1 MYLSSTRTAELWPD
15 TLRGA
20 LRAIAIA
27 AVFWALAATL
37 LYVLSPGLDTWPRLL
52 VFHEC
57 VGMTMV
63 ACVLLLR
70 RMRAFSRF
78 RPMTRWVLTGVIA
91 IPTGFVVGHQFAFLM
106 LGEPLRMVGYLSVSL
121 IPVLFTLLVGG
132 VGLHYYAT
140 REQLATE
147 AAARSEAQRLAVD
160 AQLRLLRAQLEPH
173 MLFNTLANLRSL
185 VREDADRAESMIDQ
199 LIVYLRSALAASQT
213 ESVALSREF
222 AQLRAY
228 LDIMSLRMG
237 PRLTYRWTCRPNWRP
252 PRCRPCCC
260 SRWSRTRSSTGW
272 SPRWARAASR
282 WSRARHRVTAGI
294 EIRVNDSGLGLPRGR
309 GGRTRRPPRRS
320 QLWPAACARPAA
332 GRLRP
337 GRPAQ
342 PRAAPSRG
350 RQRAGVHPRLTRRN
364 PVRPLI
370 VVIDPSRGTSMTLAT
385 APTAVIAEDEPVL
398 ARTLSRLLEQVWP
411 ELRIVGVA
419 EDGLRATELGLA
431 QAPDV
436 MFLDI
441 KMPGRTGL
449 EVAEAVADD
458 WPDDRAEPLFV
469 FITAYDS
476 FAVPAFERAAVDYLL
491 KPATAERLQQTVERL
506 KARLAGRAT
515 SRCGRPGRADAARC
529 SRSRLRRPNRA
540 SASRSSVP
548 AWATPCA

>member
-1 MYLSSTRTAELWPD
+1 MYLSSTRTSELWPD

-70 RMRAFSRF
+70 RMRAFSQF
-78 RPMTRWVLTGVIA
+78 RPMTRWVLTGGLA

-132 VGLHYYAT
+132 VGLHYYAA

-237 PRLTYRWTCRPNWRP
+237 PRLTYTLDLP
-252 PRCRPCCC
+252 PELEATTVPPMLLQPLVENAIKHGLEPKVGPG
-260 SRWSRTRSSTGW
+260 SIEVV
-272 SPRWARAASR
+272 ARAVTGS
-282 WSRARHRVTAGI
+282 TAGI
-294 EIRVNDSGLGLPRGR
+294 EIRVNDSGLGLQPDEEDGPAVRPAGASYGLQHVR
-309 GGRTRRPPRRS
+309 DRLHAVYGPAARLSLERRRP
-320 QLWPAACARPAA
+320 A
-332 GRLRP
+332 GVSALVFIPDRP
-337 GRPAQ
+337 GANRFDHA
-342 PRAAPSRG
+342 SSSS
-350 RQRAGVHPRLTRRN
+350 
-364 PVRPLI
+364 I
-370 VVIDPSRGTSMTLAT
+370 
-385 APTAVIAEDEPVL
+385 
-398 ARTLSRLLEQVWP
+398 
-411 ELRIVGVA
+411 LREG
-419 EDGLRATELGLA
+419 
-431 QAPDV
+431 P
-436 MFLDI
+436 
-441 KMPGRTGL
+441 P
-449 EVAEAVADD
+449 
-458 WPDDRAEPLFV
+458 
-469 FITAYDS
+469 
-476 FAVPAFERAAVDYLL
+476 
-491 KPATAERLQQTVERL
+491 
-506 KARLAGRAT
+506 
-515 SRCGRPGRADAARC
+515 
-529 SRSRLRRPNRA
+529 
-540 SASRSSVP
+540 
-548 AWATPCA
+548 